1 MERWRVLIN
10 RVITK
15 EPVKNEH
22 IKRKQACSLC
32 FVNVFKFQENKFKI
46 TQKNFEEISI
56 MLIRKTFL
64 GKLTSC
70 NDHCMNNLGSQS
82 PKIGGN

>member
-1 MERWRVLIN
+1 MQQKSMERWRVLIN

-32 FVNVFKFQENKFKI
+32 FVNVFKFQENKFKTI
-46 TQKNFEEISI
+46 QKNLQEIEI
-56 MLIRKTFL
+56 ILIRKRISW
-64 GKLTSC
+64 KSYW
-70 NDHCMNNLGSQS
+70 SQ
-82 PKIGGN
+82 